1 MPTFRDTTSVHW
13 SRLVTGCAHVASASA
28 LGEQLHRARTGPR
41 LHAQA
46 GTTLTEVTAFICD
59 AATPDRVADHLIA
72 ASTPPPRPSVSGCVF
87 LVIKYSRVRLL
98 NPP

>member
-1 MPTFRDTTSVHW
+1 MRHDACT
-13 SRLVTGCAHVASASA
+13 LVTAGHCLRAQRRVSLCAGRAAAPSSHGPASA
-28 LGEQLHRARTGPR
+28 RTSR
-41 LHAQA
+41 DN
-46 GTTLTEVTAFICD
+46 TLTEVTAFICD